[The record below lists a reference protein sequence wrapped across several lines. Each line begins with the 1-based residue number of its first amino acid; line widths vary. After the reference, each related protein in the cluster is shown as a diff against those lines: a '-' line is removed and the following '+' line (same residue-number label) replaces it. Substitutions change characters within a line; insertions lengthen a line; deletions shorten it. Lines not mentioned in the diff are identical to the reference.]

1 MLRGLIAEADTPW
14 GRLRVTVWTRRPL
27 SKKERAVRIRLLEVQ
42 TEAWVTHGGNWAEV
56 SASLASQQEP
66 DAVRVEVEVV
76 G

>member
-27 SKKERAVRIRLLEVQ
+27 SKEERAFRIRLLEVQ
-42 TEAWVTHGGNWAEV
+42 TEAWVTLGGSVAEV
-56 SASLASQQEP
+56 LSSLASQT
-66 DAVRVEVEVV
+66 DDVRVEAEVV